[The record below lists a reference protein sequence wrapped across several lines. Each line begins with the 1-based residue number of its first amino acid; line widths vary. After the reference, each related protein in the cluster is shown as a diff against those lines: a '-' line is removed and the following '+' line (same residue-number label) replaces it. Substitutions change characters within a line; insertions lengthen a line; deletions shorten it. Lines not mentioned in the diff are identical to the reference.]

1 VGLIGAEQLAMTKR
15 GVIIVN
21 AARGGLIDEAALADA
36 LKSGQVGAAGID
48 VYAKEPCT
56 DSPLFGLSNTV
67 VTPHLGAS
75 TTEAQDKAGTAV
87 AHSVR
92 LALQGE
98 FVPDAVNVQAGGVVA
113 EDVRPGLPL
122 AEKLGRVF
130 TAVAGGLAQS
140 VTVDVR
146 GKLAEY
152 DTSVLSLAVLRGTFA
167 DVVEE
172 QVTYVNA
179 PLFAEQRG
187 LEITL
192 TSDPESPTYRNYIT
206 VRGAMADGRQVT
218 VSGTLFGK
226 RQTPRL
232 TEVADFEV
240 DLEASGYLLF
250 FTYTDR
256 PGIVGTV
263 GAALGEASVNIAGA
277 QVSRT
282 TKGGEALMAVTVDN
296 PVSPDLLADI
306 AGRIGAREARAADLN
321 PF

>member
-1 VGLIGAEQLAMTKR
+1 
-15 GVIIVN
+15 
-21 AARGGLIDEAALADA
+21 
-36 LKSGQVGAAGID
+36 
-48 VYAKEPCT
+48 
-56 DSPLFGLSNTV
+56 
-67 VTPHLGAS
+67 
-75 TTEAQDKAGTAV
+75 
-87 AHSVR
+87 
-92 LALQGE
+92 
-98 FVPDAVNVQAGGVVA
+98 
-113 EDVRPGLPL
+113 
-122 AEKLGRVF
+122 VF

-146 GKLAEY
+146 GKLAEF
-152 DTSVLSLAVLRGTFA
+152 DTSVLSLAVLRGIFA

-192 TSDPESPTYRNYIT
+192 TNEPDSPTYRNHVT

-218 VSGTLFGK
+218 VSGTLYGK

-256 PGIVGTV
+256 PGVVGTV

-296 PVSPDLLADI
+296 PVSPELLADI